1 MKLYYDPVS
10 TSSRIVTFFLH
21 DHAIPFDEEIV
32 SLAAGDHTAPDFLAL
47 NPNGQVPVFVDDD
60 GFRLTQSSAIIRH
73 IAIERG
79 LAAYPTD
86 RRERS
91 RVDEAVSWFQTSF
104 HVFHCALLSYTYI
117 LPHLTA
123 LDPAVLA
130 TMRGI
135 GRTGS
140 DRFLRVLDRDMIG
153 DAPFVCGETI
163 TLADYVGVANVVLG
177 GFAGL
182 DFAAYPNVRRW
193 LRTLQDRPGWP
204 LAHAGFEGALAAFRS
219 SHRD

>member
-21 DHAIPFDEEIV
+21 DQAIPFDEEIV
-32 SLAAGDHTAPDFLAL
+32 SLAAGDHAAADFLAL
-47 NPNGQVPVFVDDD
+47 NPNGQVPVLVDDD

-79 LAAYPTD
+79 LAAYPD
-86 RRERS
+86 DPRERA

-117 LPHLTA
+117 LPQLTS

-140 DRFLRVLDRDMIG
+140 DRFLRVLDRHMIG

-182 DFAAYPNVRRW
+182 DFAEHPNVRRW

-219 SHRD
+219 SGRD